1 MHPAEPM
8 IRTRRLRSALAAA
21 LALVVAGL
29 GCTTTPKPVS
39 ESKAGGSGAAGAGK
53 TPEEQFT
60 GRSLRLF
67 EDAVASFEEQKK
79 IHVFDWVLLERKFK
93 AVVDADDRFAE
104 AYFNLGVIYERQRKP
119 EEAKST
125 YRTALQKKPSL
136 KQAAENLAVIFQNEG
151 KPADAVALYQE
162 ILRIYPEDGA
172 ARARMAALYREAGD
186 PQRAMELAREALMRE
201 RHNLTA
207 HKVMMRCYL
216 DRNNLNMAKLVA
228 LRATRLQESDPELHF
243 TMGLISE
250 REGNEPE
257 AIAYFGRAVKERD
270 DFLAARVRIAEIA
283 SRHQDWSTAGEQ
295 YRKIVEYEPGN
306 HGARVNLGV
315 AYKGLGEIDKAMAE
329 YDAALKADPNLAV
342 AHLNLGVIY
351 HRHKDAPEKALEHY
365 KKFIASSRQTLPAD
379 HPVFENVRQCEQ
391 YIRQLA
397 EMKAAE
403 ERARKEE
410 EERKRLEEQ
419 KKRED
424 EERARAEEKAKEQAE
439 QQRREQEA
447 KKVVDAALQAG
458 GAAPQPVAEEPKKP
472 APEPDKQPAA
482 QPVSLQPS
490 DPASDAPSDEPTD
503 EPGL

>member
-8 IRTRRLRSALAAA
+8 IRTRRIRSALAAA
-21 LALVVAGL
+21 LALVVVGL
-29 GCTTTPKPVS
+29 GCTTTPKPAPD
-39 ESKAGGSGAAGAGK
+39 SKGGATGSPKA
-53 TPEEQFT
+53 PEEQFT

-67 EDAVASFEEQKK
+67 EDAVAAFEEQKK

-93 AVVDADDRFAE
+93 AVVEADDRFAE
-104 AYFNLGVIYERQRKP
+104 AYYNLGVIYERQRKP
-119 EEAKST
+119 EEAKLA
-125 YRTALQKKPSL
+125 YQTALQKKPSL
-136 KQAAENLAVIFQNEG
+136 KQAAENLAVMYQNEG
-151 KPADAVALYQE
+151 RHADAVALYQE

-186 PQRAMELAREALMRE
+186 HQRAMSLAREALMRE
-201 RHNLTA
+201 RDNLTA

-216 DRNNLNMAKLVA
+216 GRNNLNMARLVA
-228 LRATRLQESDPELHF
+228 LRATRLQASDPELHY

-250 REGNEPE
+250 REGNEAE
-257 AIAYFGRAVKERD
+257 AIAHFQRAVKERD

-295 YRKIVEYEPGN
+295 YRKIVEYEPNN

-329 YDAALKADPNLAV
+329 YDAAIQADPSLAV
-342 AHLNLGVIY
+342 AHFNLGVLF
-351 HRHKDAPEKALEHY
+351 HRHKDVPEKAIEHY
-365 KKFIASSRQTLPAD
+365 KKFIASSRETIPAT

-419 KKRED
+419 KKRE
-424 EERARAEEKAKEQAE
+424 EEEKARAEEKAKEQAE
-439 QQRREQEA
+439 QRRREEEA
-447 KKVVDAALQAG
+447 KKVVDAAMQAG
-458 GAAPQPVAEEPKKP
+458 GAAPQEAAQPAAEEPEKP
-472 APEPDKQPAA
+472 APEASKQPAA
-482 QPVSLQPS
+482 QPVPEQPS
-490 DPASDAPSDEPTD
+490 GPESDEPTD